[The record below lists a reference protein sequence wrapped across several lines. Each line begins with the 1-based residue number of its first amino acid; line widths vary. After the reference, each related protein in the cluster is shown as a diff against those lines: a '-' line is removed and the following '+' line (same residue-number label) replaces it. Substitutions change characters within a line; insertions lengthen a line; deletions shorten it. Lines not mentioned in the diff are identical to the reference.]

1 MFKWPQSPTPKE
13 DEHEI
18 ADFVELVAWRNG
30 QMSIVDLKRLLG
42 RQDDADYSHGVP
54 EEDEIDVHVDA
65 VFAELDRRYEACAGR
80 YPFSICDGGRT
91 VRMTSSADAGTRTIY
106 MYLLLA
112 TRLNMKDNR
121 VHGGLDGTRLFEE
134 VAADSAGCYLGNRAK
149 NLVFGTAAQGLG
161 FVEKVDVLCRH
172 LGEGGGFSGQGSG
185 GATQK
190 DGKLDIVAWTPF
202 SDGQPGKLILFG
214 QCKTG
219 THYRNDLTQLQP
231 RSFCDKWF
239 RSPPALAPTRAFF
252 VTEALPTSRW
262 RETAIDA
269 GLLFDRCRI
278 MDFSESISAGVLERV
293 RAWTKAAAHAAALPT
308 YC

>member
-1 MFKWPQSPTPKE
+1 MFKWPQSPTPNE

-18 ADFVELVAWRNG
+18 ADFVELVAWRDG
-30 QMSIVDLKRLLG
+30 QMSVVELNQLLG
-42 RQDDADYSHGVP
+42 RQDDADYSFGVP
-54 EEDEIDVHVDA
+54 VEDEVDVHVEA
-65 VFAELDRRYEACAGR
+65 VFAELEHRYKACAGR
-80 YPFSICDGGRT
+80 YPFSICEGGRT
-91 VRMTSSADAGTRTIY
+91 VRMTSSTDASTQTIY

-121 VHGGLDGTRLFEE
+121 IHGDLDGTKLFEE
-134 VAADSAGCYLGNRAK
+134 VAADSAGRYLGNRARS
-149 NLVFGTAAQGLG
+149 LVFGTSQGVG
-161 FVEKVDVLCRH
+161 FVEKVNNLCRRV
-172 LGEGGGFSGQGSG
+172 GEGGGFNDHSSG
-185 GATQK
+185 GTTQR

-202 SDGQPGKLILFG
+202 SDEQPGKLILFG

-239 RSPPALAPTRAFF
+239 RSPPVLAPTRAFF
-252 VTEALPTSRW
+252 VTEALPSSRW

-308 YC
+308 YY